1 MLVMEIIH
9 PNPTSMS
16 LNLSKFNRRGFTLVE
31 IMIVV
36 AIIALLASIAVP
48 NFMRARKRSQA
59 TRILEDLRVLDN
71 ATDEYAI
78 ENNKTSGTTPAFTDL
93 KTYLKTGSVLYST
106 GADIF
111 GDSYGPFTV
120 DTIPKVPAA
129 AYSSL
134 SDVAPASFWS
144 PYH

>member
-1 MLVMEIIH
+1 MKNNFLKS
-9 PNPTSMS
+9 T
-16 LNLSKFNRRGFTLVE
+16 RRGFTLVE

-48 NFMRARKRSQA
+48 NFMRARKRAQA
-59 TRILEDLRVLDN
+59 TRILEDLRVLDS

-78 ENNKTSGTTPAFTDL
+78 ENNKTSGMNPIFGDL
-93 KTYLKTGSVLYST
+93 KNYLKTGSVLYGS
-106 GADIF
+106 GQDLF

-120 DTIPKVPAA
+120 DTIVKVPTT
-129 AYSSL
+129 AYNDL
-134 SDVAPASFWS
+134 SDVAPAAFWS

>member
-1 MLVMEIIH
+1 MKLE
-9 PNPTSMS
+9 S
-16 LNLSKFNRRGFTLVE
+16 LKFNRRGFTLVE

-48 NFMRARKRSQA
+48 NFMRARKRAQA
-59 TRILEDLRVLDN
+59 TRILEDLRVIDS

-78 ENNKTSGTTPAFTDL
+78 ENNKTSGMNPIWGDL
-93 KTYLKTGSVLYST
+93 KNYLKTGSVLYST
-106 GADIF
+106 GQDLF

-120 DTIPKVPAA
+120 DTIPKVPTS
-129 AYSSL
+129 AYNNL

-144 PYH
+144 PFH